1 MSLSMYQ
8 ASVPAL
14 QRTLKALDAILDKA
28 AANAA
33 ERKIDPDV
41 LTSARLAP
49 DMFSLA
55 RQVQLASDHAKGCPA
70 RLAGV
75 PVPSFA
81 DTEKTFPELKARIH
95 KTLDFIAGLK
105 PEQIDG

>member
-1 MSLSMYQ
+1 MAISMYQ

-28 AANAA
+28 VANAA

-49 DMFSLA
+49 DMFPWRAKCSSPPTTPRAA
-55 RQVQLASDHAKGCPA
+55 RPVSPA
-70 RLAGV
+70 
-75 PVPSFA
+75 
-81 DTEKTFPELKARIH
+81 
-95 KTLDFIAGLK
+95 
-105 PEQIDG
+105 